1 MCWRS
6 CYRRVIKSKP
16 FVNSIFDEGLG
27 LNENNEDIS
36 CAVVKPFFI
45 FICYRLVMVITA
57 WDSTF
62 PGSRSYLAVFLGA
75 VINRISFLLVSWR
88 YIVYLHF
95 HIILSPISSSGTI

>member
-16 FVNSIFDEGLG
+16 FVNSIFDEGLE
-27 LNENNEDIS
+27 LNENNENIS

-62 PGSRSYLAVFLGA
+62 PGSRAYLAVFLGA
-75 VINRISFLLVSWR
+75 VINRINKFLEMHEMMR
-88 YIVYLHF
+88 
-95 HIILSPISSSGTI
+95 